1 LRRALCLITSNQLVV
16 SFLCSLGLLVLCLSA
31 SWLRLA
37 LFSRHLFFGAGNSES
52 CLSQFSGKREVR
64 VVGSIRKLILG
75 FGLEQS
81 KFEVVFQIYESF
93 QFFRSWLLFV
103 SQR

>member
-1 LRRALCLITSNQLVV
+1 M
-16 SFLCSLGLLVLCLSA
+16 
-31 SWLRLA
+31 
-37 LFSRHLFFGAGNSES
+37 
-52 CLSQFSGKREVR
+52 
-64 VVGSIRKLILG
+64 VGSIRKLILG